1 MAETDIVYL
10 YVTCPTLTEAET
22 LAEAIVA
29 ERLAAC
35 ANILP
40 GMRSVYWW
48 QGKLEKADEVVLIFK
63 TQADLVDAATTAIKA
78 RHSYTVPCV
87 LPLPVL
93 PGGNPD
99 YRAWLAEQTTKT

>member
-1 MAETDIVYL
+1 MAEADIVFL

-22 LAEAIVA
+22 LAEAVVGQ
-29 ERLAAC
+29 RLAAC

-48 QGKLEKADEVVLIFK
+48 QGKLEKADEIVLIFK
-63 TQADLVDAATTAIKA
+63 TQANLVEAATAAIKA
-78 RHSYTVPCV
+78 AHSYTVPCV

-99 YRAWLAEQTTKT
+99 YRAWLAEQTQ